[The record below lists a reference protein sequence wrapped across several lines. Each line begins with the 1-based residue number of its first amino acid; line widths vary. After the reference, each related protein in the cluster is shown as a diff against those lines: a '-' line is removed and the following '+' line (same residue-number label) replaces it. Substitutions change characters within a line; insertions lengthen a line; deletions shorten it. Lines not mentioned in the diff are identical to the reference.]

1 MLGSFCPDTWFS
13 EDWHAPGRARPGASI
28 CKWGGPLM
36 TYSRQHIV
44 EVFRRAGMD
53 DIADAAL
60 ATLPEQVDYQTADKF
75 CADHHL
81 TVGFLMDRL
90 GSTL

>member
-1 MLGSFCPDTWFS
+1 
-13 EDWHAPGRARPGASI
+13 
-28 CKWGGPLM
+28 M

-60 ATLPEQVDYQTADKF
+60 ATLPEQVDYATVDKF
-75 CADHHL
+75 CAAHHL

>member
-1 MLGSFCPDTWFS
+1 
-13 EDWHAPGRARPGASI
+13 
-28 CKWGGPLM
+28 M

-75 CADHHL
+75 CAAHNV

-90 GSTL
+90 GGTL

>member
-1 MLGSFCPDTWFS
+1 L
-13 EDWHAPGRARPGASI
+13 PGHRVSDDSRPADRLARASI
-28 CKWGGPLM
+28 CKWGGPLV
-36 TYSRQHIV
+36 TYSRQQIV

-60 ATLPEQVDYQTADKF
+60 ATLPEQADYETADKF
-75 CADHHL
+75 CAAHHL

-90 GSTL
+90 GSTM

>member
-1 MLGSFCPDTWFS
+1 VGWSLV
-13 EDWHAPGRARPGASI
+13 
-28 CKWGGPLM
+28 
-36 TYSRQHIV
+36 TYSRQQIV

-60 ATLPEQVDYQTADKF
+60 ATLPEQVDYETADKF
-75 CADHHL
+75 CAAHHL

-90 GSTL
+90 GSTM

>member
-1 MLGSFCPDTWFS
+1 
-13 EDWHAPGRARPGASI
+13 
-28 CKWGGPLM
+28 M

-53 DIADAAL
+53 DVADAAL

>member
-36 TYSRQHIV
+36 TYSRQHLV

-60 ATLPEQVDYQTADKF
+60 ATLPEHVDYETADKF

>member
-1 MLGSFCPDTWFS
+1 
-13 EDWHAPGRARPGASI
+13 
-28 CKWGGPLM
+28 M

-60 ATLPEQVDYQTADKF
+60 ATLPEHGGLPDPDKF
-75 CADHHL
+75 CAEHNL
-81 TVGFLMDRL
+81 TVGFLMDRM
-90 GSTL
+90 GGTL

>member
-1 MLGSFCPDTWFS
+1 
-13 EDWHAPGRARPGASI
+13 
-28 CKWGGPLM
+28 M
-36 TYSRQHIV
+36 TYSRQQIV

-60 ATLPEQVDYQTADKF
+60 ATLPEQVDYETADKF
-75 CADHHL
+75 CAAHHL